1 VVRKFNAILT
11 TNKEFVLLDYLLFYL
26 LSLLMCADTLAGS
39 RIYDQNQLKLYL
51 GLEKFLEKM
60 VNRKITSF
68 DEFYRV

>member
-11 TNKEFVLLDYLLFYL
+11 TSKEFVLLDYLLFYL
-26 LSLLMCADTLAGS
+26 LSLLMCGDTLAGS